1 MRTAAAGAVES
12 AGLDSPTTPTGQDK
26 RRFQRKAATVL
37 TPISPPCS
45 QPRTWEASDTLCY
58 PPSRAAVTITK
69 PLRQQPA
76 TREEEAMEE
85 SPSQSPSQRAGKPH
99 ARPSPAAPAAPPAP
113 RARRLALAMPG
124 ARWIM
129 GSTQHARAQA
139 LEARGW
145 RRFVGSRRGE
155 GAECRVQR
163 VAGVGGGGLVLGFP
177 EVLVDRV

>member
-58 PPSRAAVTITK
+58 SPSRAAVTITK

-129 GSTQHARAQA
+129 AAPST
-139 LEARGW
+139 RGRRRW
-145 RRFVGSRRGE
+145 RRVDGDGSWGAGE
-155 GAECRVQR
+155 GREQSAECRGSR
-163 VAGVGGGGLVLGFP
+163 A
-177 EVLVDRV
+177 